1 MEASDTRPLSIDLS
15 GKRRETFDS
24 VFYRWAIN
32 VGKTII
38 VIVELVALSALF
50 YRFYIDR
57 QLVDQRDAIA
67 KKALLVNAQQKDIDE
82 LESIQSRILAID
94 TTQES
99 TEATFG
105 VVLAIRQA
113 LESGLFQS
121 GEVSISQDTI
131 TFQALAP
138 SIVDI
143 ENFSDKLSSNPA
155 VKQISLDD
163 ITSSDQGNR
172 FTMNIELVAREPIL

>member
-1 MEASDTRPLSIDLS
+1 MEASNTRPLSIDLS

-38 VIVELVALSALF
+38 VVVELIALSALF

-57 QLVDQRDAIA
+57 QLVDQRDEISR
-67 KKALLVNAQQKDIDE
+67 KALLVTAQQKDIDT
-82 LESIQSRILAID
+82 LESIQSRILAVN
-94 TTQES
+94 TTQAS
-99 TEATFG
+99 TEDTFG
-105 VVLAIRQA
+105 VVLEIRRA
-113 LESGLFQS
+113 LESGLFEA
-121 GEVSISQDTI
+121 GEVAISQNTI
-131 TFQALAP
+131 TFQARAP

-143 ENFSDKLSSNPA
+143 ENFSDKLSANPA
-155 VKQISLDD
+155 VQQISIDD

-172 FTMNIELVAREPIL
+172 FTMNIELVSRDPIL